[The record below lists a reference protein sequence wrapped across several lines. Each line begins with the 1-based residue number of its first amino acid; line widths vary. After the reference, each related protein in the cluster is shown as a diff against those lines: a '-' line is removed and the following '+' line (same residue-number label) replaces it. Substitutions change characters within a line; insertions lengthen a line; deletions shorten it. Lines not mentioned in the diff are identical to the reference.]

1 MSFWRERVKLRIGG
15 GDDNQCM
22 DVAGSGIEVAFIRE
36 AEVSYA
42 SLEEKAR
49 YGFFFMGDRGFFRNC
64 KRGKARLVRET
75 REMWEDLEVR
85 LTKVGQD
92 QLKEKPAWDDLG
104 FGLHF
109 TDHMFLMKWD
119 KQKGWHDAEICPYHD
134 FQVNPAAMVFH
145 YGQAIFEGL
154 KAYKGKDGQIFLFRP
169 KDNIGRMNTSAARM
183 CMPRLPVDKV
193 LKSLKALVYLDREWI
208 PPGGGGATLYI
219 RPTMIAME
227 PTLGVK
233 ASSLYSFYII
243 MCPVG
248 AYYPE
253 GLNPTKIYIT
263 DKYVRAVDGGVG
275 NVKTAGN
282 YAASLLASQEAKQA
296 GYTQVLWLDACE
308 RKYIEEVGT
317 SNIFFRIN
325 DHVVTPPLHGSIL
338 GGITRDS
345 VIKLLKHWGIDVEER
360 KISIDEVVAASQDG
374 SLQEVFGTGTA
385 AVISPVGELSYKGRE
400 YIINNGQTGEL
411 SQRLFEELQAIQNG
425 GKEDPFKWTVR
436 VG

>member
-1 MSFWRERVKLRIGG
+1 MWE
-15 GDDNQCM
+15 NM
-22 DVAGSGIEVAFIRE
+22 EVA
-36 AEVSYA
+36 
-42 SLEEKAR
+42 
-49 YGFFFMGDRGFFRNC
+49 
-64 KRGKARLVRET
+64 
-75 REMWEDLEVR
+75 
-85 LTKVGQD
+85 LTKAGQD
-92 QLKEKPAWDDLG
+92 QLKQKPAQDNLG

-134 FQVNPAAMVFH
+134 FQLNPAAMVFH

-154 KAYKGKDGQIFLFRP
+154 KAYKGKNGQIFLFRP
-169 KDNIGRMNTSAARM
+169 KDNIERMNASAVRM

-193 LKSLKALVYLDREWI
+193 LKSLKGLVYLDRDWI
-208 PPGGGGATLYI
+208 PTGGGATLYI
-219 RPTMIAME
+219 RPTMIATE

-233 ASSLYSFYII
+233 PSSLYSFYII

-253 GLNPTKIYIT
+253 GFNPTRIYIT
-263 DKYVRAVDGGVG
+263 DTYARAVEGGVG

-282 YAASLLASQEAKQA
+282 YAASLLASQEAKKA

-308 RKYIEEVGT
+308 HKYIEEVGT

-325 DHVVTPPLHGSIL
+325 DQVVTPPLHGSIL

-345 VIKLLKHWGIDVEER
+345 VIKLLRNWGVGVEER

-385 AVISPVGELSYKGRE
+385 AVISPVGELFYKGRE
-400 YIINNGQTGEL
+400 YIINNGETGEL
-411 SQRLFEELQAIQNG
+411 SNRLFEELQAIQNG

>member
-1 MSFWRERVKLRIGG
+1 
-15 GDDNQCM
+15 
-22 DVAGSGIEVAFIRE
+22 
-36 AEVSYA
+36 
-42 SLEEKAR
+42 
-49 YGFFFMGDRGFFRNC
+49 
-64 KRGKARLVRET
+64 
-75 REMWEDLEVR
+75 MWEDLEVR
-85 LTKVGQD
+85 LTKAGKD
-92 QLKEKPAWDDLG
+92 QLKKKPEQDNLG

-119 KQKGWHDAEICPYHD
+119 KQNGWHDAEICPYHD

-154 KAYKGKDGQIFLFRP
+154 KAYKGQDGQIFLFRP
-169 KDNIGRMNTSAARM
+169 KDNFERMNASAVRM
-183 CMPRLPVDKV
+183 CMPLLPLDKV
-193 LKSLKALVYLDREWI
+193 MKSLKALVYLDREWV
-208 PPGGGGATLYI
+208 PSGGGATLYI
-219 RPTMIAME
+219 RPTMIATE

-233 ASSLYSFYII
+233 PSSFYSFYII

-253 GLNPTKIYIT
+253 GFNPTKIYIT
-263 DKYVRAVDGGVG
+263 DKYVRAVEGGVG

-308 RKYIEEVGT
+308 HKYIEEVGT

-325 DHVVTPPLHGSIL
+325 NRIVTPPLHGSIL

-345 VIKLLKHWGIDVEER
+345 VIKLLKHWDISVEER
-360 KISIDEVVAASQDG
+360 KISIDEVVAASQDE

-385 AVISPVGELSYKGRE
+385 AVISPVGELFYQDRK

-411 SQRLFEELQAIQNG
+411 SHRLFEELQAIQYG
-425 GKEDPFKWTVR
+425 EKEDPFKWTVR